1 MTCLRRWIISAR
13 SLMGRVLPAAR
24 SDLGGVMPF
33 IMLLMPAMIGMAGLA
48 YDGGNL
54 FAARREAQS
63 VAAAAARDGA
73 DDIDVASL
81 YAGSP
86 VLAPSA
92 PATAVT
98 FAGNEGFAAS
108 ARLISATEV
117 EVSVS
122 RSVNV
127 RLLSIVGVGPQTVSG
142 LATAEMRWGP

>member
-1 MTCLRRWIISAR
+1 MSRIWDAVAAAEPSREVI
-13 SLMGRVLPAAR
+13 GRVR
-24 SDLGGVMPF
+24 SDRGGVMPF
-33 IMLLMPAMIGMAGLA
+33 IMLLMPVMIGMAGLA

-54 FAARREAQS
+54 FAARREAQN

-81 YAGSP
+81 YAGNP

-92 PATAVT
+92 PATAVG

-108 ARLISATEV
+108 ARLISTTEV
-117 EVSVS
+117 EVSVN

-142 LATAEMRWGP
+142 TATASIKAGP